1 MLYIDGGRGQKYGLE
16 KYIWIEESAYI
27 KAERISGALKAYSLF
42 SGSKR
47 VKLSELAKMS
57 ATYKE
62 YWDNTAYMKTKEGG
76 MLPEWPV
83 RFFWALKAL
92 FLAELWVKVVN
103 IVVGRA
109 SLKGVIESILEKRK
123 IQKETDASTIKLR
136 KDQVPSDIKVIIDCG
151 FDDKMIDKEIV
162 SLSSQLTRCYS
173 DNRRCAYPIELYVT
187 SFEGRLAERMR
198 TVLKSQHISWRGIQF
213 LDQSYDILYE
223 KEGFRKED
231 FIYLTADSENT
242 IYELDK
248 SKIYI
253 IGGLVDKNRYKNLC
267 LDKAKSQGIYTAQ
280 LPIKDHIKMGS
291 RKVLTV
297 NQVLKIMHQWIE
309 IKDWEKAFLNVIP
322 SRKLPQSKTKNTDQQ
337 LEDLKTNSL
346 ILEDIGDLSEEAI
359 TEINE

>member
-1 MLYIDGGRGQKYGLE
+1 M
-16 KYIWIEESAYI
+16 
-27 KAERISGALKAYSLF
+27 
-42 SGSKR
+42 
-47 VKLSELAKMS
+47 
-57 ATYKE
+57 
-62 YWDNTAYMKTKEGG
+62 
-76 MLPEWPV
+76 
-83 RFFWALKAL
+83 
-92 FLAELWVKVVN
+92 
-103 IVVGRA
+103 
-109 SLKGVIESILEKRK
+109 
-123 IQKETDASTIKLR
+123 
-136 KDQVPSDIKVIIDCG
+136 
-151 FDDKMIDKEIV
+151 